1 MRYDVVRISLDSAC
15 PRTESAT
22 PWKGLGSVS
31 YFKRGVESCILLPL
45 WGPWSHW
52 CRAAKWLAEKKRY
65 IVNNWLRMRAEFK
78 LTIRLRTLTPDGK
91 GQLTR
96 YQGIIKIRQQTL
108 LIIIIISLWSQS
120 PLLPRILMKSEIYCI
135 WLYAFLHAGK
145 Y

>member
-1 MRYDVVRISLDSAC
+1 MIKMSNLLIILC
-15 PRTESAT
+15 PRTEAAT

-45 WGPWSHW
+45 WGPGSHW

-78 LTIRLRTLTPDGK
+78 LTIRLRTFTPDGK

-96 YQGIIKIRQQTL
+96 YQGIIIRQQTFIDHYHHQGIKTFKAITL
-108 LIIIIISLWSQS
+108 
-120 PLLPRILMKSEIYCI
+120 
-135 WLYAFLHAGK
+135 
-145 Y
+145 